1 MYVKKAEMYIVSFV
15 VQGTINH
22 TYARDN
28 YWLSSVSLQQRI
40 DSASFGSL
48 WEMRDCVAN
57 LHGIAQR
64 SNMETQVQEHWLDL
78 LNFLNLLL
86 QSIGGQSHSWAL
98 QQIRERFG
106 TNCGVSK
113 KNKKLADR
121 IIRDNLKNQGAA
133 FTQSPPGIQSAFM
146 PMGPLMGALPMQ
158 PASMFTSN
166 MPGNAH
172 LPMMQGF
179 QQPQQFTGHC
189 FNCNQ
194 TGHLARNCSQPI
206 RKTRR
211 PFGPGT
217 RRNGQENTYGKK
229 KT

>member
-1 MYVKKAEMYIVSFV
+1 MYIKKAEMYIVSFV

-121 IIRDNLKNQGAA
+121 IIRDNLK
-133 FTQSPPGIQSAFM
+133 TRERLLHSPLQVY
-146 PMGPLMGALPMQ
+146 
-158 PASMFTSN
+158 
-166 MPGNAH
+166 
-172 LPMMQGF
+172 
-179 QQPQQFTGHC
+179 
-189 FNCNQ
+189 
-194 TGHLARNCSQPI
+194 SQPLC
-206 RKTRR
+206 
-211 PFGPGT
+211 PWDL
-217 RRNGQENTYGKK
+217 
-229 KT
+229 

>member
-1 MYVKKAEMYIVSFV
+1 MYVKKTEMYIVLFV

-113 KNKKLADR
+113 KN
-121 IIRDNLKNQGAA
+121 
-133 FTQSPPGIQSAFM
+133 
-146 PMGPLMGALPMQ
+146 
-158 PASMFTSN
+158 
-166 MPGNAH
+166 
-172 LPMMQGF
+172 
-179 QQPQQFTGHC
+179 
-189 FNCNQ
+189 
-194 TGHLARNCSQPI
+194 
-206 RKTRR
+206 
-211 PFGPGT
+211 
-217 RRNGQENTYGKK
+217 
-229 KT
+229 